1 MGRLSKRVINTK
13 KTESKKKKQTMK
25 KNSFKTRLLSF
36 AAFCGLALA
45 FASCANEDVVQST
58 TGTDNENDKNLTT
71 FVASDEAKT
80 RTSMDYNN
88 GDFYWE
94 DGDKIWVKDDDGTWQ
109 QSSNAPTAKVASF
122 KFKVPGKFT
131 KGNTYKV
138 YYPGKNGNKD
148 QVTIS
153 ATQTQETPNTTKH
166 FGESGDCG
174 TADASWSNAK
184 SGFAFTLDHQAAIL
198 VFQPYTNHS
207 ILKNCYLTKI
217 EVTSDKDITH
227 TYTLSATTGM
237 LTGIGSGK
245 QIVLTT
251 KGSGSY
257 ANGFPLNTTSA
268 SLTTN
273 GAYMVIKPGTH
284 ILRVRYW
291 VKDMVTNVEGTV
303 TKFLGSFN
311 YAKNTYYDMTASLD
325 VKDYDGDHYY
335 MWDAKDQYWKGHEW
349 NQGGSQPT
357 THGTTSSDYA
367 QNNSDSRWY
376 NTGGPSYGNF
386 DATQSCAIAPNVN
399 EMSHYME
406 SGFWDDDELWTAM
419 GYLHKGG
426 AWFKKKA
433 YIPNY
438 STEISADG
446 IFDLRV
452 SPWKIPY
459 AFFGNAGSPPPADAS
474 KYFYLPALGAY
485 RFGQLTPPH
494 IGGRYWTS
502 SGDGSG
508 HGYILEFDGPTMY
521 IMNTGREIGARVQA
535 FE

>member
-1 MGRLSKRVINTK
+1 MILIP
-13 KTESKKKKQTMK
+13 
-25 KNSFKTRLLSF
+25 
-36 AAFCGLALA
+36 
-45 FASCANEDVVQST
+45 
-58 TGTDNENDKNLTT
+58 
-71 FVASDEAKT
+71 
-80 RTSMDYNN
+80 
-88 GDFYWE
+88 
-94 DGDKIWVKDDDGTWQ
+94 
-109 QSSNAPTAKVASF
+109 SS
-122 KFKVPGKFT
+122 G
-131 KGNTYKV
+131 YKV
-138 YYPGKNGNKD
+138 YYPGKNGNQDK
-148 QVTIS
+148 VTIS
-153 ATQTQETPNTTKH
+153 AAQTQTAPNTTDH

-237 LTGIGSGK
+237 LTGIGTGK

-311 YAKNTYYDMTASLD
+311 YAKNTYYDMTANLD

-357 THGTTSSDYA
+357 VIYSLPGGTTSSDYA
-367 QNNSDSRWY
+367 LTNSDSRWH
-376 NTGGPSYGNF
+376 NEGGGMFGNF
-386 DATQSCAIAPNVN
+386 DATQSCAIAPNAN
-399 EMSHYME
+399 EMTHYMG
-406 SGFWDDDELWTAM
+406 SSFWDDDELWTAM
-419 GYLHKGG
+419 GHLHKGG

-433 YIPNY
+433 YISNY
-438 STEISADG
+438 NTAIATDYIS
-446 IFDLRV
+446 DLRNTL
-452 SPWKIPY
+452 WKTPY
-459 AFFGNAGSPPPADAS
+459 NQYSYVGSPSPDEAS
-474 KYFYLPALGAY
+474 KYFYLPALGYYHYGRLIGIGTTGWYWSSSA
-485 RFGQLTPPH
+485 GQT
-494 IGGRYWTS
+494 GTGFM
-502 SGDGSG
+502 
-508 HGYILEFDGPTMY
+508 LEFERSTMSVTAWTVRY
-521 IMNTGREIGARVQA
+521 IGARVQA